1 MPSTPSWGIPRLA
14 AFLLPTSQHLQFM
27 NRIPYLLLFMALA
40 LPARAQHGHEHAGG
54 RTIQFPDTADYLSLT
69 CDFHIHTVFSDGD
82 VWPNIRTQ
90 EAQRDGLD
98 CIAITEH
105 LEYQPHRAD
114 IPHPDRNRAFEIAA
128 SAAGNSDLIVVR
140 GSEITRSLPYG
151 HANTVFIQDANPLLQ
166 DDAEDAY
173 AEAASQGGFTFIN
186 HPNWTAQRKDGVA
199 RLEPE
204 QLALIEKGQI
214 HGIEVVN
221 DLTYSDEAIELA
233 LEHNLAIIGTSDIH
247 GLVDWQYDIAQ
258 GGHRPITIVLAEERT
273 EASIREALFAGRTV
287 AYYLD
292 SIIGREEHVRPLID
306 ASLSMASTGYIG
318 DTSVARIT
326 ITNHSDAWF
335 TLRNTSEIRFHN
347 RANLIDVPPH
357 GTVQLEVKT
366 GVRMDTI
373 SVSFEVLNVIT
384 APGNHPE
391 IVLEAVHP

>member
-1 MPSTPSWGIPRLA
+1 MPSTPSWGIPRLT

-27 NRIPYLLLFMALA
+27 NRIPFLLLFMALA

>member
-1 MPSTPSWGIPRLA
+1 
-14 AFLLPTSQHLQFM
+14 M
-27 NRIPYLLLFMALA
+27 NRLFSFLFALTLV
-40 LPARAQHGHEHAGG
+40 LPAQAQHDHEHAGG

-69 CDFHIHTVFSDGD
+69 CDFHIHTVFSDGA
-82 VWPNIRTQ
+82 VWPNIRVQ

-114 IPHPDRNRAFEIAA
+114 IPHPDRNRAFDIAEA
-128 SAAGNSDLIVVR
+128 SAGESGLIVIR

-186 HPNWTAQRKDGVA
+186 HPNWTSQRKDGVA
-199 RLEPE
+199 RMEPE

-233 LEHNLAIIGTSDIH
+233 LEHGLAIIGTSDIH
-247 GLVDWQYDIAQ
+247 GLVDWQYEIAQ

-273 EASIREALFAGRTV
+273 EASIREALFEGRTV

-292 SIIGREEHVRPLID
+292 SIIGREEHVRPLIN
-306 ASLSMASTGYIG
+306 ASLSMSSNGYIG
-318 DTSVARIT
+318 DTSLARVAIS
-326 ITNHSDAWF
+326 NHSDAWF
-335 TLRNTSEIRFHN
+335 TLRNTSDFRFHN
-347 RANLIDVPPH
+347 RASLIDVPPH
-357 GTVQLEVKT
+357 GTVHLDVKT
-366 GVRMDTI
+366 GNRLDAI
-373 SVSFEVLNVIT
+373 EISFEALNVIT
-384 APGNHPE
+384 APGQHPE
-391 IVLEAVHP
+391 ISLQASLQ

>member
-1 MPSTPSWGIPRLA
+1 MHRI
-14 AFLLPTSQHLQFM
+14 LPV
-27 NRIPYLLLFMALA
+27 LLLLVMV
-40 LPARAQHGHEHAGG
+40 LPVEAQHGHEHVGG
-54 RTIQFPDTADYLSLT
+54 RTIQFPDTAEFLSLT
-69 CDFHIHTVFSDGD
+69 CDFHIHTVFSDGE
-82 VWPNIRTQ
+82 VWPSIRVQ

-114 IPHPDRNRAFEIAA
+114 LPHPDRNRAFDIAAA
-128 SAAGNSDLIVVR
+128 SAEESGLIVIR

-151 HANTVFIQDANPLLQ
+151 HANTVFITDANPLLQ

-199 RLEPE
+199 QMEPE

-233 LEHNLAIIGTSDIH
+233 LEHGLAIIGTSDIH
-247 GLVDWQYDIAQ
+247 GLVDWQYEIAQ
-258 GGHRPITIVLAEERT
+258 GGHRPITIVLAKERS

-292 SIIGREEHVRPLID
+292 SIIGRVEHVLPLLE
-306 ASLSMASTGYIG
+306 ASLQLSSSGYIG
-318 DTSVARIT
+318 DTSVAQIT
-326 ITNHSDAWF
+326 IENRSDAWF
-335 TLRNTSEIRFHN
+335 TLRNASDFRFHN
-347 RANLIDVPPH
+347 RASLIDVPPH
-357 GTVQLEVKT
+357 GTVHVEIKTLE
-366 GVRMDTI
+366 RMERIALPFD
-373 SVSFEVLNVIT
+373 VLNVIT
-384 APGNHPE
+384 APGAHPE
-391 IVLEAVHP
+391 IVLETSLN

>member
-1 MPSTPSWGIPRLA
+1 MKRLF
-14 AFLLPTSQHLQFM
+14 FLL
-27 NRIPYLLLFMALA
+27 LA
-40 LPARAQHGHEHAGG
+40 ITATFTVHAQHGHEHVGG

-69 CDFHIHTVFSDGD
+69 CDFHIHTVFSDGA
-82 VWPNIRTQ
+82 VWPNIRVE

-105 LEYQPHRAD
+105 LEYQPHQAD
-114 IPHPDRNRAFEIAA
+114 IPHPDRNRAFDIAA
-128 SAAGNSDLIVVR
+128 SSAGQSGLIVIR

-166 DDAEDAY
+166 EDAEDAY

-199 RLEPE
+199 RMEPE
-204 QLALIEKGQI
+204 QLDLIEQGRI

-233 LEHNLAIIGTSDIH
+233 LKHDLAIIGTSDIH
-247 GLVDWQYDIAQ
+247 GLVDWQYEIAQ
-258 GGHRPITIVLAEERT
+258 GGHRPITIVLAKDRT
-273 EASIREALFAGRTV
+273 EASIKEALFEKRTV

-306 ASLSMASTGYIG
+306 ASLRFSTSGYAG
-318 DTSVARIT
+318 DTSVANVSIENR
-326 ITNHSDAWF
+326 SDAWF
-335 TLRNTSEIRFHN
+335 TLRNMSGFRFHD

-357 GTVQLEVKT
+357 QTIAFQVKT
-366 GVRMDTI
+366 GERQTSIDLT
-373 SVSFEVLNVIT
+373 FEVLNVIT
-384 APGNHPE
+384 APNTHPTVTFSAPVE
-391 IVLEAVHP
+391 

>member
-318 DTSVARIT
+318 DTSVAWIT

>member
-1 MPSTPSWGIPRLA
+1 
-14 AFLLPTSQHLQFM
+14 M

-105 LEYQPHRAD
+105 LEYLPHRAD

-151 HANTVFIQDANPLLQ
+151 HANTVFIQDANPLLK

>member
-1 MPSTPSWGIPRLA
+1 MLDWRVSRINSLRP
-14 AFLLPTSQHLQFM
+14 M
-27 NRIPYLLLFMALA
+27 NRLFPFLFALA
-40 LPARAQHGHEHAGG
+40 LVLPAQAQHGHEHVGG
-54 RTIQFPDTADYLSLT
+54 RTIQFPDTAEYLSLT
-69 CDFHIHTVFSDGD
+69 CDFHIHTVFSDGA
-82 VWPNIRTQ
+82 VWPNIRVE

-114 IPHPDRNRAFEIAA
+114 IPHPDRNRAFDIAEA
-128 SAAGNSDLIVVR
+128 SAGESGLIVIR

-173 AEAASQGGFTFIN
+173 AEAAAQGGFTFIN

-199 RLEPE
+199 RMEPE

-233 LEHNLAIIGTSDIH
+233 LKYGLAIIGTSDIH
-247 GLVDWQYDIAQ
+247 GLVDWQYEIAQ

-306 ASLSMASTGYIG
+306 ASLSMSSTGYIG
-318 DTSVARIT
+318 DTSVARVAIS
-326 ITNHSDAWF
+326 NHSDAWF
-335 TLRNTSEIRFHN
+335 TLRNTSEFRFHN
-347 RANLIDVPPH
+347 RASLIDVPPH
-357 GTVQLEVKT
+357 GTVHLEVKT
-366 GVRMDTI
+366 GERLGLIDIT
-373 SVSFEVLNVIT
+373 FEALNVIT
-384 APGNHPE
+384 APGEHPVITLQASVE
-391 IVLEAVHP
+391 